1 MAERENSVVLE
12 PPLSA
17 AELLAKAQELFTSFS
32 PAAVT
37 VDTHCDET
45 LRAWRLP
52 HESDATF
59 LRQVLYGCVRYK
71 KLLGAML
78 AAFYA
83 RT

>member
-1 MAERENSVVLE
+1 MAESAIVE
-12 PPLSA
+12 PPLTA
-17 AELLAKAQELFTSFS
+17 AELLAKAQELFTSFNA
-32 PAAVT
+32 AAVS
-37 VDTHCDET
+37 VDTHTEET

-59 LRQVLYGCVRYK
+59 LRQVFYGCVRYK

-78 AAFYA
+78 AAFYS

>member
-1 MAERENSVVLE
+1 MAENASAVVE
-12 PPLSA
+12 PPLTA
-17 AELLAKAQELFTSFS
+17 ADLMTRAQELFTSFNA
-32 PAAVT
+32 AAVT
-37 VDTHCDET
+37 VDTHADET

-78 AAFYA
+78 AAFYS